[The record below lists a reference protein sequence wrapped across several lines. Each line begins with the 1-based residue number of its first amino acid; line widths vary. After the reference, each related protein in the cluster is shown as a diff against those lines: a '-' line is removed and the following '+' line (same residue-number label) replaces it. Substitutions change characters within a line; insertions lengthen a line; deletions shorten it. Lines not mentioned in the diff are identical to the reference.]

1 MREKCEKRRQSPV
14 RHRYLNTRRRRSGTG
29 SFFPRS
35 SIETRP
41 LKRLAA
47 LVDREKCACPPSW
60 PCFVFSLRSPIVSKK
75 ERTLGK
81 LHGKLPY
88 RKVIPMESNAVAA
101 RHEILQRALALD
113 PADRAFLADELE
125 RSLPQAEFT
134 SEDVV
139 KAWSTEIDRR
149 FAAYDRG
156 DTTSV
161 SLDAA
166 LGHIRRVLDDHRS
179 RRANP

>member
-1 MREKCEKRRQSPV
+1 
-14 RHRYLNTRRRRSGTG
+14 
-29 SFFPRS
+29 
-35 SIETRP
+35 
-41 LKRLAA
+41 
-47 LVDREKCACPPSW
+47 
-60 PCFVFSLRSPIVSKK
+60 
-75 ERTLGK
+75 
-81 LHGKLPY
+81 
-88 RKVIPMESNAVAA
+88 MESNSVAA

-113 PADRAFLADELE
+113 PVDRAFLADELE